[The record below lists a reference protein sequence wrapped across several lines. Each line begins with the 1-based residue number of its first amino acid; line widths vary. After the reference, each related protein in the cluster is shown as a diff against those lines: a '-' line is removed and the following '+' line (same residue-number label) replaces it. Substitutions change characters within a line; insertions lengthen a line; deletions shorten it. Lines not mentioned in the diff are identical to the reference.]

1 MSVQVISP
9 STHIPL
15 DLGNDSGPPR
25 EPQAQPLGDSSKVSW
40 ADSGGAVNFG
50 KASDQ
55 PATSD
60 ASQRSG
66 MSSQQQTIA
75 QLLKA
80 ILEQIGPLL
89 QYLQQLNQNADGATD
104 SDSGNKGSQA
114 IGSKASTAGDSQP
127 AITYPDTSSQN
138 AQATQPAAA
147 TQAESTAATQPEST
161 AATQPANTA
170 ATQPESTA
178 ATQPA
183 STAATQPASTAATQP
198 ASTAA
203 TQPASTPTPAVAD
216 TDKDSGQVNGA
227 AGASSV
233 GGGPVAGSGPRTF
246 NVTNNQDQAIKIGQF
261 DKNDKLVGE
270 LSLQPGQTGQMKYEN
285 DFTGLLKQADADG
298 NYKPDASRLE
308 FYNGFINTSDIDGR
322 NASIYATDHKG
333 FEVGDKKSIADG
345 APEGTVS
352 TDSAGNKT
360 VAGWYDGSTPAMRDG
375 GAYMVGQLG
384 TGMTYMHPTDDQLG
398 DGQNPMRH
406 TDAMTLDVMFGKA

>member
-170 ATQPESTA
+170 ATQPE
-178 ATQPA
+178 